1 MATLK
6 GVSPDPVKPANKS
19 KGGPK
24 KPLTLEKKLSDT
36 KARMNKI
43 VEGNDPGYH
52 LQ

>member
-1 MATLK
+1 MATPK
-6 GVSPDPVKPANKS
+6 EVSRSPVKPANKS

-52 LQ
+52 L